1 MSQAFLRDCYLKEKG
16 SENYSLLGK
25 DVIRG
30 GEICQ
35 HLNDEPSELT
45 IIGRIARIRKKS
57 NKMCFILLRDETVS
71 LQVLFTETKED
82 EEPAVTREYIKN
94 TVAKITP
101 ESLVKITGKI
111 VKTPFDIDSASL
123 SKCEMKGTQI
133 EVISPSDV
141 VPIQIYQPDAGLDA
155 RLNNRVLDLRV
166 QRNQLI
172 FKIQSHLVCIIRNFF
187 NVHNFNEIFT
197 PKLMAGVSESG
208 SEVFKLDYFG
218 QPASLAQ
225 SPQLFKQM
233 AINSGISNVFEIGPV
248 FRAEKSD
255 GSRHL
260 TQYTSIDIEMSIK
273 YTYHEVISLL
283 HKLLA
288 FTLHHFKEVHG
299 NLLEEWKKINPEF
312 EEVKIPERPIIVT
325 YKTAV
330 ELLQKSEY
338 GCQRPEDINH
348 QDEHNLGL
356 IIKKKYDSDLF
367 VIDKYPKDI
376 RPFYSYTEED
386 GTTRSY
392 DFVLRG
398 CEILSGAQR
407 INDYT
412 TLVESAK
419 SKMGDV
425 EAISSYLDSFKFGS
439 PPHGGGAFG
448 LERLVAKILNVE
460 NVRET
465 CLFPRDPN
473 RLVP

>member
-1 MSQAFLRDCYLKEKG
+1 MQQAFLRDCYLEER
-16 SENYSLLGK
+16 SPDNYSLLGTDK
-25 DVIRG
+25 IRG
-30 GEICQ
+30 SHICQ
-35 HLNDEPSELT
+35 HLSDVPTELT
-45 IIGRIARIRKKS
+45 IVGRIARIRKKS

-71 LQVLFTETKED
+71 LQVLFTETKD
-82 EEPAVTREYIKN
+82 GEEPTVTREYIKN

-111 VKTPFDIDSASL
+111 VRTPFDIDSASL
-123 SKCEMKGTQI
+123 SKCEMKGSKI
-133 EVISPSDV
+133 ELISASDV

-155 RLNNRVLDLRV
+155 RLNNRILDLRAP
-166 QRNQLI
+166 RNQLI
-172 FKIQSHLVCIIRNFF
+172 FKIQSRMMQLVRQFLNMHHFT
-187 NVHNFNEIFT
+187 EINT
-197 PKLMAGVSESG
+197 PKIMAGASESG

-218 QPASLAQ
+218 QSASLAQ

-233 AINSGISNVFEIGPV
+233 IINSGFGNVFEIGPV

-260 TQYTSIDIEMSIK
+260 TQYTSIDIEMEIK
-273 YTYHEVISLL
+273 YAYHEVINLL
-283 HKLLA
+283 HDFIVFVVIGLTENHSELL
-288 FTLHHFKEVHG
+288 
-299 NLLEEWKKINPEF
+299 NEWKKFNPEY
-312 EEVKIPERPIIVT
+312 EGIKIPPKPIIIT

-330 ELLQKSEY
+330 ELLQSSKH

-348 QDEHNLGL
+348 QDEYNLGVL
-356 IIKKKYDSDLF
+356 IKEKYDSDLF

-376 RPFYSYTEED
+376 RPFYSYVDTDE
-386 GTTRSY
+386 TTRSY

-407 INDYT
+407 INDHA

-419 SKMGDV
+419 TKMGDI
-425 EAISSYLDSFKFGS
+425 EAISSYLESFRFGS

-448 LERLVAKILNVE
+448 MERLVAKILNIE
-460 NVRET
+460 NIRET
-465 CLFPRDPN
+465 CMFPRDPN